1 MILSLRRPCS
11 RHQGAL
17 LDFVD
22 RRAGRA
28 PTAAA
33 LAHLDRCRDCEEQL
47 SNVALA
53 IAALRRLR
61 LEVDAVEPAP
71 DGWERLKARIQ
82 ARGVDPWHW
91 RLTLGG
97 LATSSMLVAALIAP
111 MAIGRPSIAEIAP
124 APPGPEGRAAARVE
138 ARYLATI
145 RAGGRDSA
153 ARTASS
159 VGSLPV
165 FYPDQSRPGR
175 KEVAAASSTGRAPTP
190 I

>member
-1 MILSLRRPCS
+1 MIVSIRRPC
-11 RHQGAL
+11 RKHQYAL

-22 RRAGRA
+22 RRAVQA
-28 PTAAA
+28 ATADA

-61 LEVDAVEPAP
+61 LEVNAVEPAA
-71 DGWERLKARIQ
+71 DGWERLRARI
-82 ARGVDPWHW
+82 RTRHVDPWQW
-91 RLTLGG
+91 RLKLGG

-145 RAGGRDSA
+145 RAGSRDSIA
-153 ARTASS
+153 KIAPS

-165 FYPDQSRPGR
+165 YYPDQSRPGR
-175 KEVAAASSTGRAPTP
+175 KEVAAAPSTGRAPTP

>member
-1 MILSLRRPCS
+1 MIVSFRRPCS
-11 RHQGAL
+11 KHQGAL

-22 RRAGRA
+22 RRAAGA
-28 PTAAA
+28 ATADA

-82 ARGVDPWHW
+82 TRRDPWQW
-91 RLTLGG
+91 RLNLGG
-97 LATSSMLVAALIAP
+97 LATSSLLVAALIAP

-145 RAGGRDSA
+145 RADS
-153 ARTASS
+153 RESTAKIAPS
-159 VGSLPV
+159 VGSLLV
-165 FYPDQSRPGR
+165 YYPDQSRPGR